1 MKDKI
6 RIHLAD
12 DHQVLIDG
20 MSTLL
25 NTVSDFGNWL
35 YSLDGTLYD
44 DVTNSKSKYS
54 YHISMPK
61 DGIAVIKEFAKG
73 YPCKVIVL
81 SSYDDL
87 KIKKL

>member
-25 NTVSDFGNWL
+25 NTVSDFEVIG
-35 YSLDGTLYD
+35 YSLDGILYD
-44 DVTNSKSKYS
+44 DVLTVKQIFLSD
-54 YHISMPK
+54 ISMPK
-61 DGIAVIKEFAKG
+61 KTDSGNKRV
-73 YPCKVIVL
+73 C
-81 SSYDDL
+81 
-87 KIKKL
+87 

>member
-25 NTVSDFGNWL
+25 NTVSDFEVIG
-35 YSLDGTLYD
+35 YSL
-44 DVTNSKSKYS
+44 
-54 YHISMPK
+54 M
-61 DGIAVIKEFAKG
+61 A
-73 YPCKVIVL
+73 VL
-81 SSYDDL
+81 SMMM
-87 KIKKL
+87 